1 MQKQGLRMAVYKG
14 RPTSG
19 NCSRRSLI
27 LSRIRRFD
35 TICKI
40 VLTVVTSAFLR
51 ARRCGACIVVHPLP
65 YQQARHMRLEID
77 TARDPCSLQPICT
90 GARQACKNEHS
101 DAKEEPGPYIEQHL
115 RHVTHVFVS
124 VTASHVDSGPVA
136 DVLEVEKPAREVS
149 DDWKRKVGYGALRMP
164 IAFRFDCQD
173 GLFSAGVERCRFFVS
188 GSGFAVL

>member
-1 MQKQGLRMAVYKG
+1 
-14 RPTSG
+14 
-19 NCSRRSLI
+19 
-27 LSRIRRFD
+27 
-35 TICKI
+35 
-40 VLTVVTSAFLR
+40 
-51 ARRCGACIVVHPLP
+51 
-65 YQQARHMRLEID
+65 MRLEID